1 MKKTLLLGFALV
13 VAGMIQAQAPQ
24 QNGELKLTE
33 MKGLQ
38 QKAYVYRAFGSDDLT
53 SETGHLN
60 GFTPFCL
67 VYPDKKLDDNQS
79 MELIRELGID

>member
-1 MKKTLLLGFALV
+1 MKKTLLLGLALV
-13 VAGMIQAQAPQ
+13 VAGMLQAQAPQ

-38 QKAYVYRAFGSDDLT
+38 QKAYVYRAVGSDDLT

-60 GFTPFCL
+60 GFTPFYL
-67 VYPDKKLDDNQS
+67 VIQTRNWMRTS
-79 MELIRELGID
+79 RWN